1 MRKCRVCGKRVKL
14 NLLPIKVVIR
24 ASFFD
29 RRKMWFH
36 PDCFFKDEQ
45 LVTQL
50 IANCKRGHE

>member
-24 ASFFD
+24 ASLFD

-45 LVTQL
+45 LVKQL
-50 IANCKRGHE
+50 IANCNKEA